1 MNKGFAVFWHELG
14 GHLPYSIF
22 ATAAGIIL
30 AGIMLY
36 VTIVASGTQAPCDH
50 ESCHI
55 EAHEHERATDAA
67 TQPDIEDEHAEEA
80 AGAHDHDA
88 HNEVAPAAEIMGH
101 ASHVVFHVFH
111 PIHMLFSAIAT
122 TAMFWRYER
131 KVFKAILTGLIG
143 ALGVCSVSDVIMP
156 YLSGLLLGAHDM
168 TFHWCLIQHPMLVLP
183 FAVTGVGVGMLC
195 AETVQR
201 STYFSHAAHVFV
213 SSAASIFYLVSFG
226 FTQWPSQLGS
236 VFILMVLA
244 VTIPCCFS
252 DVIFPLLVTSK
263 ESLAKGGCP
272 HHHH

>member
-1 MNKGFAVFWHELG
+1 MSKRSNVFWHELG

-36 VTIVASGTQAPCDH
+36 VTIVASGAQAPCGH
-50 ESCHI
+50 EWCQV
-55 EAHEHERATDAA
+55 EAHQQEHLTDAVTHPNIDA
-67 TQPDIEDEHAEEA
+67 EA
-80 AGAHDHDA
+80 AVGAHDHDV
-88 HNEVAPAAEIMGH
+88 HNEVEPAVAIMGH

-131 KVFKAILTGLIG
+131 KFLKAILTGLIG
-143 ALGVCSVSDVIMP
+143 ALGVCSISDVIMP

-183 FAVTGVGVGMLC
+183 FALTGVGVGILC

-201 STYFSHAAHVFV
+201 STYFSHTAHVFV

-226 FTQWPSQLGS
+226 FTEWPSQLGA

-252 DVIFPLLVTSK
+252 DVVFPLLVTCK
-263 ESLAKGGCP
+263 ESLSDGGCP

>member
-1 MNKGFAVFWHELG
+1 MSGSLLVLWRELES
-14 GHLPYSIF
+14 HLPYSIF

-36 VTIVASGTQAPCDH
+36 VAMVASGPCIPTGH
-50 ESCHI
+50 EGCTI
-55 EAHEHERATDAA
+55 EAHEHEGDISAA
-67 TQPDIEDEHAEEA
+67 DEHADEA
-80 AGAHDHDA
+80 ATAHDHA
-88 HNEVAPAAEIMGH
+88 SHGEVEPGAALMGH

-131 KVFKAILTGLIG
+131 KFLKAILTGLIG
-143 ALGVCSVSDVIMP
+143 ALGVCSMSDVIMP

-183 FAVTGVGVGMLC
+183 FALTGVGVGILC

-201 STYFSHAAHVFV
+201 STYFSHSAHVFV

-226 FTQWPSQLGS
+226 FTEWPSQLGA

-252 DVIFPLLVTSK
+252 DVVFPLLVTSK
-263 ESLAKGGCP
+263 EAMAKNGCP
-272 HHHH
+272 HNHH